1 MFRRADAGLTKRG
14 PATDVSR
21 PVALPAEVSS
31 RPDVAGALDGLLGT
45 APCFRTALRGYDRLQ
60 VDNYVA
66 WAEGEI
72 TAVRR
77 ENDDLISR
85 YGQCSAELE
94 ISRRLLARSPE
105 GQAMSALSERIGRM
119 LSMAADEAAELT
131 AGATAE
137 ADRILADAR
146 TDADARLRKAHEI
159 KEMAVQSADQL
170 RQDAE
175 RQRAEAEAELQRAR
189 EQAERELREAA
200 AQVRREQE
208 QAAATAAAQIAA
220 VQQEIEQ
227 LRRRREQAQDSLRH
241 LNDQI
246 GEALQAL
253 AGTFPADVQPGVS
266 ADVTPNFVVDRAPV
280 ASS

>member
-1 MFRRADAGLTKRG
+1 MFRRADAGLAKHG

-77 ENDDLISR
+77 QNDDLMIR

-119 LSMAADEAAELT
+119 LGMAADEAAELT

-189 EQAERELREAA
+189 EQAARELRETA
-200 AQVRREQE
+200 AQLRREQE

-220 VQQEIEQ
+220 VQEEIDQ

-253 AGTFPADVQPGVS
+253 AGTFPADVQPDVP
-266 ADVTPNFVVDRAPV
+266 ADVAPNFVVDRAPV